1 MAFDY
6 FNYLDRYATA
16 LEVMSDFDDY
26 EDSALENINR
36 DLEKTEENYSAQY
49 AQVIAKFQSAIDSGD
64 KNNALKALD
73 EMDEL
78 LANTL
83 QEMQEL
89 PQDKFIGVRKIAK
102 IVLAV
107 AGAYLMI
114 RSGKV
119 VDMGKNILAK
129 TPLPGIVNRIFGRQ
143 VAKVPSKVAKFG
155 AKAAKFGA
163 EMVVG
168 DIGFKG
174 VMKGGK
180 EIMAEIKAGSR
191 KDFEEKYGKNPNAAS
206 GFYRK
211 FYLALQAEKSS
222 IPQLKQEVNAY
233 FASK

>member
-16 LEVMSDFDDY
+16 LEAMSDFDDY

-89 PQDKFIGVRKIAK
+89 PQDKFIRVRKIAK

-206 GFYRK
+206 GLYRK

>member
-16 LEVMSDFDDY
+16 LEAMSDFDDY

-206 GFYRK
+206 GLYRK